1 MTASVVVLIVG
12 IPGAGK
18 TTLIDR
24 AASPSDW
31 TVLDLDRF
39 RRRLP
44 PTLRRVPVFYPFY
57 VLAIIVAIARGTHV
71 VVEAR
76 GTYAWLRRLVTA
88 CARFRDREAVIVL
101 LDASPEDAIAGEVS
115 RGRVAPSGVMRVNT
129 TRWSRLL
136 DAARSGML
144 ATEGWSQVLVLDR
157 AHASKVEDLGELV
170 SRRSAVRRDSDEEDE
185 PDGQASA
192 DAN

>member
-24 AASPSDW
+24 AANPSDW
-31 TVLDLDRF
+31 TVLDLDRL
-39 RRRLP
+39 RRRLRP
-44 PTLRRVPVFYPFY
+44 RLRRIPVFYPLY
-57 VLAIIVAIARGTHV
+57 VLAIILAIARDTHV

-88 CARFRDREAVIVL
+88 CARFRGRQAVIVL

-136 DAARSGML
+136 DAGRSGKL
-144 ATEGWSQVLVLDR
+144 STEGWSQVLVLDR
-157 AHASKVEDLGELV
+157 AQASKVEDLGELV
-170 SRRSAVRRDSDEEDE
+170 SGRSAVRRDSDEEGE

-192 DAN
+192 DAS